1 MVENAGRTHKGAAH
15 ARGRNLPKANEERL
29 AQLATRLPPPSD
41 DQDDRDDQDEQDEQ
55 DEQLDIIKGLR
66 AGRRRRHL
74 LGWAVA
80 LVVLALGAGAIAQW
94 VRPLP
99 HPTLQATGVR
109 LPGMPPTLAWPS
121 AGEAAVGVEGVGPLG
136 QLRGN
141 QSVPVAGLAEVLTAY
156 VVLSD
161 HHLAPGADGPS
172 VPVTADTLTAYQ
184 NGQAAQDSEV
194 PVTAGETLTELQA
207 LEGMLIDS
215 GTDMATMLADWDA
228 GAVGPFV
235 AKMNAAAAKLGLTS
249 THVTDPSG
257 VDPGTTSTA
266 EDLVRLGEAALSIPV
281 LQQIVSLGQTSVSI
295 PMTTAVVYNLNFDL
309 GHDGIVG
316 IKTGSNSSAK
326 GCYLF
331 AAQESIGGK
340 TVTVVGAVLGQPG
353 GSLGPNTAAVNAG
366 DALVKSAFASLHTFT
381 VFAPGQQA
389 GEVVA
394 PWGAMAPT
402 TVAQPVTVV
411 GWPGLA
417 VSVTARRA
425 HSLDAPIAT
434 GATVGT
440 LQAGTGST
448 SVLVPLRTAR
458 PLGRPGLW
466 WRLTR

>member
-1 MVENAGRTHKGAAH
+1 MVEHGGRTRKGPAH
-15 ARGRNLPKANEERL
+15 ARGRTLPKANEERL
-29 AQLATRLPPPSD
+29 AQLATRLPPPSNDQPDD
-41 DQDDRDDQDEQDEQ
+41 DQLSDD
-55 DEQLDIIKGLR
+55 QLDIVKGLR
-66 AGRRRRHL
+66 SGRRRRHL

-80 LVVLALGAGAIAQW
+80 LVVLAVCAGAVAQW

-109 LPGMPPTLAWPS
+109 LPGTPPTLAWPS
-121 AGEAAVGVEGVGPLG
+121 TGEAAIGVAGVGPLG
-136 QLRGN
+136 EVRGN
-141 QSVPVAGLAEVLTAY
+141 QRVPIAGLAEVLTAY

-161 HHLAPGADGPS
+161 HHLAPGADGPAI
-172 VPVTADTLTAYQ
+172 PVTADTLTAYQ
-184 NGQAAQDSEV
+184 NGQAAQNSEV
-194 PVTAGETLTELQA
+194 PVAAGETLTELQA
-207 LEGMLIDS
+207 LEGMLVDS
-215 GTDMATMLADWDA
+215 GADMATMLADWDA
-228 GAVGPFV
+228 GAVDPFV

-249 THVTDPSG
+249 THITDPSG

-266 EDLVRLGEAALSIPV
+266 QDLVRLGEAALSIPV

-295 PMTTAVVYNLNFDL
+295 PNSPIVYNLNFDL

-331 AAQESIGGK
+331 AAQQSIGGK

-366 DALVKSAFASLHTFT
+366 DALVKSAFASLHSFT

-389 GEVVA
+389 GQLAA
-394 PWGAMAPT
+394 PWGAVAPV

-417 VSVTARRA
+417 VTVTARRVQ
-425 HSLDAPIAT
+425 SLDAPVPSGT
-434 GATVGT
+434 TVGT
-440 LQAGTGST
+440 LQAGAGST
-448 SVLVPLRTAR
+448 SVQVPVRTER
-458 PLGRPGLW
+458 PLGAPGLW

>member
-1 MVENAGRTHKGAAH
+1 MVENGGRTHRGPAH
-15 ARGRNLPKANEERL
+15 ARGRTLPKASEERL
-29 AQLATRLPPPSD
+29 AQLATRLPPPS
-41 DQDDRDDQDEQDEQ
+41 E
-55 DEQLDIIKGLR
+55 EQLDIIKGLR
-66 AGRRRRHL
+66 AERRRRHVI
-74 LGWAVA
+74 GWAVA
-80 LVVLALGAGAIAQW
+80 LLVLALCAGAIAQW

-99 HPTLQATGVR
+99 HPTLQTTGVR

-121 AGEAAVGVEGVGPLG
+121 TGQAAVGVDGVGPLG
-136 QLRGN
+136 QVHGN

-161 HHLAPGADGPS
+161 HQLAPGADGPA

-184 NGQAAQDSEV
+184 NGQAAHDSEV
-194 PVTAGETLTELQA
+194 PVAAGETLTELQA
-207 LEGMLIDS
+207 LEGLLVDS
-215 GTDMATMLADWDA
+215 GADIATMLADWDA
-228 GAVGPFV
+228 GAAGPFV
-235 AKMNAAAAKLGLTS
+235 AKMNAAAAKLGLIS
-249 THVTDPSG
+249 THITDPTG

-281 LQQIVSLGQTSVSI
+281 LRQIVSLGQTSVSI
-295 PMTTAVVYNLNFDL
+295 PLTTTVVYNLNFDL

-316 IKTGSNSSAK
+316 IKTGSDTSAK

-353 GSLGPNTAAVNAG
+353 GALGPNTAAVNAG
-366 DALVKSAFASLHTFT
+366 DTLVKSAFASLHSFT

-389 GEVVA
+389 GQVVGA
-394 PWGAMAPT
+394 WGAAAPLE
-402 TVAQPVTVV
+402 VAQPVTVV

-425 HSLDAPIAT
+425 RTLDAPIPS

-448 SVLVPLRTAR
+448 AVVVPLRTAR